1 MKHYEQRLE
10 TDIAN
15 IRDHVDTQAA
25 SVSKAMKQSIHAL
38 LTGDEKLASEV
49 IIADGPVN
57 RAMRQIDAMCHS
69 FIAVHLPSGRHLR
82 LISSIIRINITLERI
97 GDYAVTIAR
106 ELVQLSEKPAGAIA
120 DVIEKLNDHAMGVF
134 QQALESFKR
143 DDADLAKQT
152 MNLTQQTVT
161 LFNDILD
168 ALVKE
173 QEKRHV
179 TDLFA
184 LFVVSHHLVRVSDQ
198 SKNICEDVVFAVTGE
213 TKAKKKYKVLFLDED
228 NSCLSQMAQA
238 IGNKSYALGGEF
250 YCAGKS
256 PAAELHPGLADF
268 MGQHGINMEGSK
280 PKSIAA
286 LEHPLEDFHVV
297 VSLKGTARSYMD
309 NVPFHTALL
318 EWDVGDVPSQESSD
332 LCGQRLN
339 DAYRDL
345 ALQIKDLMQLLRGD
359 ESPGS

>member
-15 IRDHVDTQAA
+15 IRDHVDAQAA
-25 SVSKAMKQSIHAL
+25 SVSKAMKQSIQAL

-49 IIADGPVN
+49 IISDGPVN

-106 ELVQLSEKPAGAIA
+106 ELVQLNEKPKGAIA
-120 DVIEKLNDHAMGVF
+120 DGIESMSEHAMGIF

-143 DDADLAKQT
+143 DDSDLAKQT
-152 MNLTQQTVT
+152 MKLTQQTVAS
-161 LFNDILD
+161 FNDMLD
-168 ALVKE
+168 VLVKE
-173 QEKRHV
+173 QQKRHV

-184 LFVVSHHLVRVSDQ
+184 LFVVFHHLVRVSDQ

-213 TKAKKKYKVLFLDED
+213 TKAKKVYKVLFVDED
-228 NSCLSQMAQA
+228 DSCLSQMAQA
-238 IGNKSYALGGEF
+238 IGNKSHAYGGEF
-250 YCAGKS
+250 YSAGKT
-256 PAAELHPGLADF
+256 PAAELHSGLVEYMD
-268 MGQHGINMEGSK
+268 QHGVNMEGSK
-280 PKSIAA
+280 PKAIAD

-297 VSLKGTARSYMD
+297 VSLKGAARSYMD

-318 EWDVGDVPSQESSD
+318 EWDVGDVPPQDSSD
-332 LCGQRLN
+332 LCGQRLD